1 MLHLRRHQLS
11 YLLLD
16 VAGRDPFLV
25 ITSPFGLPGGAGVN
39 FPDPLPL
46 SLTLLEPA
54 AFPFNIFAFPLF
66 AFLPPAEFKLCFSL
80 GDGSTRVTFF
90 FVLEIC
96 DSAASDA
103 ALMEAES
110 SVLLN
115 VTLPLAFDLPFPED

>member
-1 MLHLRRHQLS
+1 M
-11 YLLLD
+11 
-16 VAGRDPFLV
+16 
-25 ITSPFGLPGGAGVN
+25 IKSPFGLPGGAGVN

-54 AFPFNIFAFPLF
+54 ALTCPLTIFPFPLF
-66 AFLPPAEFKLCFSL
+66 KFLPPGELEPCFSL

-90 FVLEIC
+90 LVLEIC

-103 ALMEAES
+103 VLMEAES
-110 SVLLN
+110 SLFLN